1 MRLYQLDISWVASA
15 QELTALRWQ
24 LASSDQVGGVFLTG
38 REDTLAVLYAGTR
51 HDFHQWARTLEPAFP
66 NLDSKGALR

>member
-1 MRLYQLDISWVASA
+1 MRLCQLDISWVTSA

-38 REDTLAVLYAGTR
+38 REDALAVLYTGTR
-51 HDFHQWARTLEPAFP
+51 HDFHEWARTLEPALP
-66 NLDSKGALR
+66 TSTAKEH